1 MGLMLKVRKAEF
13 EGKLAEAKGIL
24 GDLTR
29 VKATFQILLNELN
42 TQVITGE
49 DTNFNMAEEMVKN
62 DLDSTDVAIRDA
74 EQARDS
80 LAESVKHYEEAEEA
94 GRDALNKGINAARD
108 AINAAKS
115 VRSVM

>member
-1 MGLMLKVRKAEF
+1 MGLMLKIRKTEF

-42 TQVITGE
+42 SQVLTGE
-49 DTNFNMAEEMVKN
+49 DTNFSMAEEMVKN
-62 DLDSTDVAIRDA
+62 DIDSTDVAIRDA

-80 LAESVKHYEEAEEA
+80 LEESVKQYEEAEQT
-94 GRDALNKGINAARD
+94 GRDTLNK
-108 AINAAKS
+108 AINAAKDALNAAKN
-115 VRSVM
+115 VRSVL